1 MYLKLFSTVVWTA
14 IHLQY
19 GIRSQK
25 WHIADPAKREKLVS
39 LWLPE
44 LSDYYE
50 LFCDFRCCGFRIL
63 GDLVGDTDD
72 ANIQSEGRRFIR
84 KNDPEQFKTMMS
96 AYLKKPAHVTY
107 REAVAA
113 KCRELLDSTVKPDT
127 AIKYLAALGKRR
139 ELLEL

>member
-19 GIRSQK
+19 GIRSHK

-44 LSDYYE
+44 LSDYYD

-63 GDLVGDTDD
+63 GDLIGETDD

-84 KNDPEQFKTMMS
+84 KNDPEQFRTMMT
-96 AYLKKPAHVTY
+96 AYLEKSGHVTY

-139 ELLEL
+139 EL